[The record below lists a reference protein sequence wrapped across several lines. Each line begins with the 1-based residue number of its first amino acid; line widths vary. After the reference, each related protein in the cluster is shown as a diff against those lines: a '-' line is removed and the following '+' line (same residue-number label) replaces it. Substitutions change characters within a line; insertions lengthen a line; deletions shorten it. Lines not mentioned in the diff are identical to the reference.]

1 MSFHLTRKFAQRAVV
16 VAACTIALVAAV
28 PIVASAQAKGHT
40 KTDHSAVAANHL
52 KQIHQAA
59 KKYGKDNNGHWP
71 PLDAQSAAPTIS
83 MKEVYPNYLTDP
95 RLMVNPANEKAASK
109 VAGLPVNA
117 ANLPA
122 FWNNGSYWYLGY
134 AMTNEETG
142 LAFVRAYK
150 AALAHGHV
158 PTGNIKVPMG
168 EGDGGGDTI
177 YPLREGVNTSFVRDI
192 NNPAGSEVSESEIPV
207 MISRP
212 VDGGGN
218 VLFMDGHVE
227 FMQYPG
233 KFPMTPAFISA
244 LESLDHMKLTHH
256 NPTNRP
262 S

>member
-1 MSFHLTRKFAQRAVV
+1 MEIHLTRRFAQRAVV
-16 VAACTIALVAAV
+16 IAACTIALVAAV
-28 PIVASAQAKGHT
+28 PIVASAQSKGHT

-71 PLDAQSAAPTIS
+71 PLDDRSAAPTIS
-83 MKEVYPNYLTDP
+83 MKDVYPDYVTDP
-95 RLMVNPANEKAASK
+95 RLMVNPANVEAASK

-117 ANLPA
+117 SNLPA
-122 FWNNGSYWYLGY
+122 YWNNGSYWYLGY
-134 AMTNEETG
+134 AMTNEQTG

-158 PTGNIKVPMG
+158 PTGDITVPMG
-168 EGDGGGDTI
+168 EGDGGGSTI
-177 YPLREGVNTSFVRDI
+177 FRLRDGVGTSFIQNI
-192 NNPAGSEVSESEIPV
+192 NNPAETEASESEIPV

-227 FMQYPG
+227 FMKYPG

-244 LESLDHMKLTHH
+244 LESLDHMTPAHH
-256 NPTNRP
+256 NATTKA